1 MGSARR
7 QDVQRDAE
15 VLAGVRRRRRS
26 CGPPAPLPH
35 PTGLGTVLP
44 ASGPLREAPPPL
56 GLHAPLG
63 YEPLRHQAISARP
76 ATVRQD
82 LALLAHRGIAAWL
95 QAYAELP
102 VTAAPAPVDWPLP
115 LALPA
120 AAGPQAVDI
129 LLAMAKPH
137 LAMGSP

>member
-1 MGSARR
+1 MKRLPPCDRLPG
-7 QDVQRDAE
+7 AE
-15 VLAGVRRRRRS
+15 YA
-26 CGPPAPLPH
+26 A
-35 PTGLGTVLP
+35 
-44 ASGPLREAPPPL
+44 
-56 GLHAPLG
+56 G
-63 YEPLRHQAISARP
+63 YERLRQQAISARP

-95 QAYAELP
+95 QACAELP
-102 VTAAPAPVDWPLP
+102 VPAAPAPVDGPLP
-115 LALPA
+115 PALPA

>member
-15 VLAGVRRRRRS
+15 LLAGVRRRRRS

-63 YEPLRHQAISARP
+63 YERLRHQAISARP

-95 QAYAELP
+95 QAYAELA
-102 VTAAPAPVDWPLP
+102 VT
-115 LALPA
+115 A